1 MERALYDRFAEVEH
15 KHWWFVAYRRII
27 AGVIASLGLPRDAKI
42 LDAGCGNG
50 GNLAMLSQFGEVYAS
65 EMDGEAAK
73 RSVDKRIAKAVKHEA
88 LPEQCSFDNNFFDLI
103 VMLDVLEHIKDDGK
117 ALGVLR
123 DKLKTGGKL
132 LVAVPAYM
140 FLWSGHDVA
149 NHHWRRYTRAG
160 LRRVIASAGFVNGY
174 ASYFNV
180 CLFPAAALGRFIKR
194 IKGDGSHDLAMP
206 APWLNRALTSL
217 FGNEALFIPKISFP
231 FGVSLMAIA
240 TK

>member
-103 VMLDVLEHIKDDGK
+103 
-117 ALGVLR
+117 